1 MWKPL
6 LKSAIKASVVVD
18 TGFSPRHPD
27 HMGQTSRS
35 LTTFVL
41 CALITV
47 LTGCASFRQ
56 HNSEEARLH
65 HRVGMGHLENGNLPQ
80 AFSSLLEAEKIDGDD
95 PGIQNS
101 LGLAYYLREK
111 FDLAEKHF
119 QKALSLKS
127 DYSDA
132 KNNLARTW
140 IELKQYDR
148 ALKLLD
154 EVMNDVTYTNPEKP
168 LLNAGIANFRKG
180 EFRRAQ
186 DFFRKSLSMDR
197 ESCLAQSFYGRAL
210 YELKDFPSAASALD
224 RAVGFCQKIQFD
236 EPHYFSA
243 LAYYHS
249 GDEARA
255 TARLEEVTKL
265 YPGGTYNAKAQTL
278 LKQLRK

>member
-1 MWKPL
+1 MWKLL
-6 LKSAIKASVVVD
+6 LKSAIKAPVVVD
-18 TGFSPRHPD
+18 TGVGRRHPGS
-27 HMGQTSRS
+27 MGAASRLFS
-35 LTTFVL
+35 KMLL
-41 CALITV
+41 CGLVAAIA
-47 LTGCASFRQ
+47 GCASFRQ
-56 HNSEEARLH
+56 HNHEEARLH

-111 FDLAEKHF
+111 YDLAEKHF
-119 QKALSLKS
+119 QKALGIKS

-148 ALKLLD
+148 ALKLLE

-168 LLNAGIANFRKG
+168 LLNAGIAQFRKG
-180 EFRRAQ
+180 EYRKAQ

-197 ESCLAQSFYGRAL
+197 ESCLAQSYYGRSL
-210 YELKDFPSAASALD
+210 YELKEFPNAASALD

-236 EPHYFSA
+236 EPHYYSA
-243 LAYYHS
+243 LAYYHA

-255 TARLEEVTKL
+255 TARLEEVAKL